1 MLEPLMSGDAFHA
14 ALEAFRKADE
24 NSQDECRSV
33 LIRAYAIAQT
43 RAEIYSG
50 ATVATDGSAAK
61 PLSVCNENPK

>member
-43 RAEIYSG
+43 RAEIYS
-50 ATVATDGSAAK
+50 AAWPWSLPSTVETR
-61 PLSVCNENPK
+61 P